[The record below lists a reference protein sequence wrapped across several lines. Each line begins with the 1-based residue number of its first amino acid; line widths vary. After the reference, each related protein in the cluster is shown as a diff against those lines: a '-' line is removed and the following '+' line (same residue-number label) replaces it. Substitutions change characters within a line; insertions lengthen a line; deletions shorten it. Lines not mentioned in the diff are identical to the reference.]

1 MRAPLT
7 FEAARTAAE
16 AVLTAGRA
24 EGLRLAV
31 VVVDR
36 GGSTRVLLADDGAGP
51 MAVETARRKAY
62 TAAVNGFPTTAFAKL
77 IASPAMAM
85 TSPPPH
91 LIDPNLLAA
100 PGGVPIV
107 VDEWEVIGGV
117 GVGGADG
124 DTDDRLAAT
133 GVKTIA
139 DLLA

>member
-7 FEAARTAAE
+7 YETARVAAD

-31 VVVDR
+31 AVVDR
-36 GGSTRVLLADDGAGP
+36 GGITRVLLADDGAGP
-51 MAVETARRKAY
+51 IAIETARRKAY
-62 TAAVNGFPTTAFAKL
+62 TSAVSGFATAAFAQFA
-77 IASPAMAM
+77 ASPAMAVA
-85 TSPPPH
+85 PPH
-91 LIDPNLLAA
+91 LIDPNLLPV

-107 VDEWEVIGGV
+107 VDDSEVIGGI

-124 DTDDRLAAT
+124 ETDDRFAT
-133 GVKTIA
+133 TALKSIA